1 MQHDVIYGGSA
12 YGLPLTETLLP
23 QHLSRLG
30 YESHIVGKWHLGNFK
45 MAYPPL
51 HRGFQSHY
59 GYWTGLQDY
68 YDHTHV
74 VDVMPSCNCVQHT

>member
-45 MAYPPL
+45 MAYTPL

-74 VDVMPSCNCVQHT
+74 VDVIPSCNCVQHA